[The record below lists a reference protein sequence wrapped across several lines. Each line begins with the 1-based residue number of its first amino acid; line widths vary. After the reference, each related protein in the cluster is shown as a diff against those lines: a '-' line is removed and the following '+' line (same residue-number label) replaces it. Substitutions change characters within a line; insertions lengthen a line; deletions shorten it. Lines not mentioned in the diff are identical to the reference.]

1 MFIHFLKLP
10 YYYYYLLKYIYIIM
24 KLTISKEILLDQ
36 LVRVIGAIEKK
47 HTSKILENILIHVT
61 ENNLQLVGTDLEI
74 EMSANLEIQAEST
87 GKITVPARKLFD
99 ICKALPADCFI
110 LLEIDDKNKNKIEIK
125 GLRSRFELATLP
137 AGEFPLLDDIPIKQE
152 ITLPEKRLK
161 YLLEKVSFSMANQDV
176 RYYLN
181 GLLLE
186 INKDNKILAVST
198 DGHRLAIS
206 EFSSDE
212 KVTNDSELKIIV
224 PRKGILELTK
234 LLDNTSELP
243 VTLQISDNHIRVH
256 KDNIR
261 FTSKLIDG
269 KYPDYQAAIPN
280 NSSHII
286 ELNREQFKDT
296 LSRVAILSN
305 EKFRGIKLRLNDGV
319 MILLSNNPE
328 NESAEEEID
337 INYRGELF
345 EIGFNVTYMLEAVN
359 HLEGDIIKL
368 ELSTPDS
375 SALLHSN
382 VDPATRY
389 VVMPIRL

>member
-1 MFIHFLKLP
+1 
-10 YYYYYLLKYIYIIM
+10 M
-24 KLTISKEILLDQ
+24 KLTIYKETLLDQ
-36 LVRVIGAIEKK
+36 LVHVIGAVEKK
-47 HTSKILENILIHVT
+47 HTSKILENILIQVS

-74 EMSANLEIQAEST
+74 EMSANLEIQAESS
-87 GKITVPARKLFD
+87 GQITAPARKLFD

-110 LLEIDDKNKNKIEIK
+110 LLETDGANDNKLQIK

-137 AGEFPLLDDIPIKQE
+137 ADEYPLLDDIPIKQE
-152 ITLPEKRLK
+152 ITLPEKSLK
-161 YLLEKVSFSMANQDV
+161 HLLEKVSFSMANQDV

-186 INKDNKILAVST
+186 INQENKISAVST
-198 DGHRLAIS
+198 DGHRLAVS
-206 EFSSDE
+206 EFMPDG
-212 KVTNDSELKIIV
+212 VTSNDTALKIIV
-224 PRKGILELTK
+224 PRKGILELSK
-234 LLDNTSELP
+234 LLDVTSELP
-243 VTLQISDNHIRVH
+243 VTLQVSDNHIRVH

-269 KYPDYQAAIPN
+269 KYPDYQAAIPS
-280 NSSHII
+280 NSSHTI
-286 ELNREQFKDT
+286 ELDREQFRDT

-305 EKFRGIKLRLNDGV
+305 EKFRGIRLRLNEGV
-319 MILLSNNPE
+319 MTLHSNNPE

-337 INYRGELF
+337 INYAGELF

-359 HLEGDIIKL
+359 HLEGNIIKL

-375 SALLHSN
+375 SALLHSDD
-382 VDPATRY
+382 DPETRY